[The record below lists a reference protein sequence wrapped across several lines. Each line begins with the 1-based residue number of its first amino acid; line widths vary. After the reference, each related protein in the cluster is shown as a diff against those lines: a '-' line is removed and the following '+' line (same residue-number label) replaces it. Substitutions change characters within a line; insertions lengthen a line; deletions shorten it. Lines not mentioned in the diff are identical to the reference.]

1 MLINIEME
9 FLLYLLY
16 KTTFSKEFVKA
27 LSNYPTRKAHD
38 LSRFQRKWRGGR
50 GIIGLSFLSRGKISK
65 HVCTLLHHEWSTRT
79 VSLYRVDPN
88 QILSQ
93 DLNHPENICTWWEKI
108 IYRNP
113 GLCSHEEA
121 PSKAAASD
129 NSDSGVWENRSS
141 QESLW

>member
-1 MLINIEME
+1 ME
-9 FLLYLLY
+9 ILLYLLY
-16 KTTFSKEFVKA
+16 KTTFSEEFVKV

-50 GIIGLSFLSRGKISK
+50 AMIRLSFFSRGEISK
-65 HVCTLLHHEWSTRT
+65 HVCTLLHHEWSVWT
-79 VSLYRVDPN
+79 VSPYRVYPN

-93 DLNHPENICTWWEKI
+93 DPNHPENICTWWEKI
-108 IYRNP
+108 IYHDP

-121 PSKAAASD
+121 PSKAATSD
-129 NSDSGVWENRSS
+129 NNDSEVWENCSS